1 MEVVNAVALRRPAAQ
16 AEHGFAGEGEWAD
29 MWVLSIAGE
38 SIMKR

>member
-1 MEVVNAVALRRPAAQ
+1 VVNAVALRSPAASRPNRVFRVRVN
-16 AEHGFAGEGEWAD
+16 EAD